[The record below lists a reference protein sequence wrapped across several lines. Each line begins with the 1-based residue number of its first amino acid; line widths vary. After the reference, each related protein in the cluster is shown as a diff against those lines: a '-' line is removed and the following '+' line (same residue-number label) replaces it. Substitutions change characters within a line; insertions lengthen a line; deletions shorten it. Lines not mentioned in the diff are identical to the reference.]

1 MMLLLIIMATTNKK
15 ISLIDF
21 PEEERAE
28 KNISM
33 AFYGETSYEN
43 QMAVLSHFLHNHQ
56 KKLTIE
62 EQTEII
68 SAIRDYLER
77 KEYHQGL
84 NLDNMTDDEV
94 LEVAE
99 DPAQYTIFSD
109 FFNVPFPAPENPQFT
124 FIDLFAGIGGI
135 RIPFDEMGYQCVFS
149 SEWDAK
155 ACKTYFANF
164 GTVPFGDITK
174 IPAERIPKH
183 DILLAGFPCQAFS
196 IMGKMQGF
204 ADTRG
209 TMFFEI
215 ERILKHHHT
224 PYILLENVKQLV
236 GHDGGRTFKVILE
249 RLNELGYYVKWEVLN
264 ALDFGLPQK
273 RERVIIVGFLDKAD
287 YDSFSFEIPH
297 KKYNLADILE
307 PDDKVD
313 PTLFASDQIVTKR
326 REKTLGKKL
335 FYPSIWHENKAG
347 DISVHDYSCA
357 LRTGASY
364 NYLLVNGVRRPSSR
378 ELLRLQGFPE
388 KYKIAVSHQ
397 DIRRQTGNSVAV
409 PMIRMVAQKI
419 NEIIKR
425 KELHGTSKV
434 KRLKA
439 VANA

>member
-1 MMLLLIIMATTNKK
+1 MATKTKK
-15 ISLIDF
+15 ISIVDF
-21 PEEERAE
+21 PEE
-28 KNISM
+28 KKVVNNISM
-33 AFYGETSYEN
+33 TFYGETSYEN
-43 QMAVLSHFLHNHQ
+43 QMAVLSHYLHNNQ
-56 KKLTIE
+56 RKITKE
-62 EQTEII
+62 EQAEIVE
-68 SAIRDYLER
+68 AIRDFISR
-77 KEYHQGL
+77 KEMRQGL
-84 NLDNMTDDEV
+84 DIDELSDDEV
-94 LEVAE
+94 FKVAE
-99 DPAQYTIFSD
+99 DPAQYSIFSE
-109 FFNVPFPAPENPQFT
+109 FFNVPFPAPENPKHT

-135 RIPFDEMGYQCVFS
+135 RIPFDEMGYNCVFS

-164 GTVPFGDITK
+164 GTMPFGDITK
-174 IPAERIPKH
+174 IPAVRIPKH
-183 DILLAGFPCQAFS
+183 DVLLAGFPCQAFS

-215 ERILKHHHT
+215 ERILKYHRT

-249 RLNELGYYVKWEVLN
+249 RLDQLGYYLKWQVLN

-273 RERVIIVGFLDKAD
+273 RERVIIVGFLDKNDCNA
-287 YDSFSFEIPH
+287 FSFDIPH
-297 KKYNLADILE
+297 KKYNLADILD
-307 PDDKVD
+307 PDETVD
-313 PTLFASDQIVTKR
+313 HSLFASDQIIAKR
-326 REKTLGKKL
+326 RKKTIGKTI

-364 NYLLVNGVRRPSSR
+364 NYLLVNGVRRPTSR

-388 KYKIAVSHQ
+388 KYRITVSHQ

-419 NEIIKR
+419 NEIIEQKSQY
-425 KELHGTSKV
+425 GTS
-434 KRLKA
+434 
-439 VANA
+439 

>member
-1 MMLLLIIMATTNKK
+1 MATKK
-15 ISLIDF
+15 KTSLINF
-21 PEEERAE
+21 PEEQRVE
-28 KNISM
+28 KNIGM
-33 AFYGETSYEN
+33 TFYGETSYEN
-43 QMAVLSHFLHNHQ
+43 QMAVLSHYLHNHR
-56 KKLTIE
+56 KVIGKN
-62 EQTEII
+62 EQMEIVR
-68 SAIRDYLER
+68 AIREYLSR
-77 KEYHQGL
+77 KETRQGL
-84 NLDNMTDDEV
+84 DINDWSDEKV
-94 LEVAE
+94 LIAAE
-99 DPAQYTIFSD
+99 DPAQYNLFSE
-109 FFNVPFPAPENPQFT
+109 FFNVPFPAPENPRFT

-135 RIPFDEMGYQCVFS
+135 RIPFDEMNYHCVFS

-155 ACKTYFANF
+155 ACQTYFANF

-174 IPAERIPKH
+174 IPANKIPKH
-183 DILLAGFPCQAFS
+183 DVLLAGFPCQAFS

-215 ERILKHHHT
+215 ERILKYHRT

-249 RLNELGYYVKWEVLN
+249 RLDQLGYHVKWQVLN

-273 RERVIIVGFLDKAD
+273 RERVIIVGFLDKVDCDA
-287 YDSFSFEIPH
+287 FSFDIPH
-297 KKYNLADILE
+297 KKYNLADLLE
-307 PDDKVD
+307 PDDTVD
-313 PTLFASDQIVTKR
+313 PSLFASDQIVAKR
-326 REKTLGKKL
+326 QEKTSGKKL

-364 NYLLVNGVRRPSSR
+364 NYLLVNGVRRPTSR

-419 NEIIKR
+419 NEIIEK
-425 KELHGTSKV
+425 KSQYGTSEI

-439 VANA
+439 VAYA

>member
-1 MMLLLIIMATTNKK
+1 MSTKAKK
-15 ISLIDF
+15 ISIANF
-21 PEEERAE
+21 PEEE
-28 KNISM
+28 KTVGDIGVKI
-33 AFYGETSYEN
+33 YGETSYEN
-43 QMAVLSHFLHNHQ
+43 QMAVLSHWLHNHHRE
-56 KKLTIE
+56 IE
-62 EQTEII
+62 NEEKMEIVD
-68 SAIRDYLER
+68 ALRDYLDR
-77 KEYHQGL
+77 KELRQGFNIDDL
-84 NLDNMTDDEV
+84 SDDEV
-94 LEVAE
+94 LKVAE
-99 DPAQYTIFSD
+99 DPAQYSLFSD
-109 FFNVPFPAPENPQFT
+109 FFNVPFPAPENPRHT

-135 RIPFDEMGYQCVFS
+135 RIPFDEMGYDCVFS

-155 ACKTYFANF
+155 ACQTYFANF

-183 DILLAGFPCQAFS
+183 DVLLAGFPCQAFS

-215 ERILKHHHT
+215 ERILKYHHT

-249 RLNELGYYVKWEVLN
+249 RLDQLGYHVKWQVLN

-287 YDSFSFEIPH
+287 CDAFSFDIPRKPYH
-297 KKYNLADILE
+297 LADILE
-307 PDDKVD
+307 PDENVD
-313 PTLFASDQIVTKR
+313 PSLFASDHIIAKR
-326 REKTLGKKL
+326 REKTAGRELV
-335 FYPSIWHENKAG
+335 YPSIWHENKAG

-364 NYLLVNGVRRPSSR
+364 NYLLVNGVRRPTSR

-388 KYKIAVSHQ
+388 KYRIAVSHQ

-419 NEIIKR
+419 NEIIER
-425 KELHGTSKV
+425 KEQYGTSKV

-439 VANA
+439 VAYA